1 MGRIAIPF
9 GMRSFYRSAK
19 YHLRCWF
26 PTAWR
31 YCLEIIEKLSKCNQQ
46 EYNSVSLMNA
56 SQHYFYCTY
65 PREALF
71 KSVSFRKMCFNL
83 LQKEKS
89 ISKIVAFILST
100 FFLCSFFLKRIF
112 NRKQRKR
119 KSRKE
124 TERDAMEW
132 KKKEKKEKLPTGTNV
147 YKNIHNYKYANE
159 CWINKH
165 LIKSIYWKWDWS
177 TFVFY
182 IKNLKI

>member
-1 MGRIAIPF
+1 MHHSITFTALILVKPYLNQCHFERCVSIY
-9 GMRSFYRSAK
+9 YRK
-19 YHLRCWF
+19 
-26 PTAWR
+26 
-31 YCLEIIEKLSKCNQQ
+31 K
-46 EYNSVSLMNA
+46 
-56 SQHYFYCTY
+56 
-65 PREALF
+65 
-71 KSVSFRKMCFNL
+71 
-83 LQKEKS
+83 KS

-182 IKNLKI
+182 VKNLKI